1 MLRRLKIIIMRKT
14 LIMNIKP
21 FITAAFALLVL
32 SSGAQQDLK
41 EQALGIKFTGF
52 VKTDYF
58 FDSRETYNIREG
70 HFLLYPREP
79 LPDAQGT
86 DLNAKSSFNFLSIQS
101 RLGGRIT
108 GPDAFGAKTSGLLEA
123 DFFSNENA
131 NFYDQNG
138 FRLRHAYVKL
148 NWSKTEMLAGQT
160 WHPLFSADCY
170 PGVISFNTGAPFQP
184 FSRNPQFRLT
194 QQMGKLSV
202 AMAVSSQL
210 DITSPLGSQ
219 SLRYAGLPNTSL
231 MLQYKSMNKET
242 GKSWLAGAVADFKRL
257 QPLLATTKSGLSY
270 ATDEKVDGLSFSAYG
285 KLENPKFTAKVHAV
299 YGQNLYD
306 MVMLGGYAVHEVI
319 DLARNTVSYTTLNN
333 LSTWA
338 EISTNGPRWQL
349 GFFGGFARNLGSD
362 KKILIYSNKVDGTA
376 TTVRG
381 STIHSVYRLSPR
393 AVLKSG
399 KLQFATEM
407 ELTSAAYAIKDSNG
421 IISRDD
427 FGKIAD
433 YEYVSNLR
441 WLFAV
446 FYAF

>member
-1 MLRRLKIIIMRKT
+1 MNTRH
-14 LIMNIKP
+14 LITI
-21 FITAAFALLVL
+21 ALALLFV
-32 SSGAQQDLK
+32 SASAQQDGK
-41 EQALGIKFTGF
+41 EHSFGIKFSGF

-70 HFLLYPREP
+70 HFLLYPKEP
-79 LPDAQGT
+79 LPDAQGI
-86 DLNAKSSFNFLSIQS
+86 DLNAKNSFNFLSIQS
-101 RLGGRIT
+101 RLGGRIS

-123 DFFSNENA
+123 DFFSNEN
-131 NFYDQNG
+131 NFFYDQNG

-194 QQMGKLSV
+194 QKMGKLSV

-219 SLRYAGLPNTSL
+219 SLRHAGLPNTSL
-231 MLQYKSMNKET
+231 MLQYKSTNKES
-242 GKSWLAGAVADFKRL
+242 GKSWLAGTVADFKRL
-257 QPLLATTKSGLSY
+257 QPLLATTKAGMNY

-306 MVMLGGYAVHEVI
+306 LVMLGGYAVHEVS
-319 DLARNTVSYTTLNN
+319 DQAKNTVRYTTLNN

-338 EISTNGPRWQL
+338 EISTNGPRWQF
-349 GFFGGFARNLGSD
+349 GFFGGYTRNLGSD
-362 KKILIYSNKVDGTA
+362 HSILIYSNRVDGTA
-376 TTVRG
+376 STVRG

-393 AVLKSG
+393 AVMKSG

-407 ELTSAAYAIKDSNG
+407 ELTSAAYATKDSNG
-421 IISRDD
+421 VLSRDA
-427 FGKIAD
+427 FGIITN
-433 YEYVSNLR
+433 YEYVTNLR

-446 FYAF
+446 IYAF